1 MWGPVDDCCHVTVFD
16 IALRIPR
23 IRRRSNFK
31 QLSDFERGR
40 IVALREGLS
49 FHQIAARLSRTVS
62 APTNCY
68 HAWSE
73 DGREQRARRSDR
85 PRQVTT
91 RQERRLRLLAVKDRL
106 SNTRS
111 TADQWFGEEG
121 RRITKR
127 TKSFG
132 LTSYRP
138 HFVLPLTRVIFSDE
152 SRFYLDMSDGRRS
165 IDVENGNWV
174 WQ

>member
-23 IRRRSNFK
+23 IRRCSNFK

-68 HAWSE
+68 YTWSE
-73 DGREQRARRSDR
+73 DGWERARRSDR
-85 PRQVTT
+85 PRQVTIG
-91 RQERRLRLLAVKDRL
+91 QERRAET
-106 SNTRS
+106 S
-111 TADQWFGEEG
+111 GCEG
-121 RRITKR
+121 PFVEHAFACGPMVWRRRQKNNKENQIIWAHVVQT
-127 TKSFG
+127 TLCVTTHS
-132 LTSYRP
+132 
-138 HFVLPLTRVIFSDE
+138 SD
-152 SRFYLDMSDGRRS
+152 L
-165 IDVENGNWV
+165 
-174 WQ
+174 

>member
-1 MWGPVDDCCHVTVFD
+1 MWGSVDDCCHVTIFD

-23 IRRRSNFK
+23 IRWRSNFK

-68 HAWSE
+68 YTWSE
-73 DGREQRARRSDR
+73 DGWERARRSDR
-85 PRQVTT
+85 PRQVTIG
-91 RQERRLRLLAVKDRL
+91 QERRLRLLAVKDRL

-111 TADQWFGEEG
+111 PADQWFGEEG

-132 LTSYRP
+132 LMSYRP